1 MIKNLSFVLLATL
14 AFSSCKKDKF
24 DSQNAD
30 FQTLYDN
37 LIDDG
42 KDEELTMDLEI
53 HEYTFTLS
61 EDKALFVIGYK
72 SHEDLRPTDYII
84 EIVDNTDSS
93 IVYNEDHQFPDGKMT
108 YVTPN
113 VPVNFQS
120 GVSYTVRRIQPN
132 WGDNIGATIGTL
144 VKTDETDYPI
154 SSGIMTINESDFR
167 AIDFNF
173 NSHKFFAVPQI
184 ELIFE

>member
-72 SHEDLRPTDYII
+72 KS
-84 EIVDNTDSS
+84 
-93 IVYNEDHQFPDGKMT
+93 
-108 YVTPN
+108 
-113 VPVNFQS
+113 
-120 GVSYTVRRIQPN
+120 
-132 WGDNIGATIGTL
+132 
-144 VKTDETDYPI
+144 
-154 SSGIMTINESDFR
+154 
-167 AIDFNF
+167 
-173 NSHKFFAVPQI
+173 
-184 ELIFE
+184 